1 MLEFNC
7 KDCGNRGMCSRENL
21 RICPFD
27 GHILST
33 EGDFSG
39 TKTLYIFLLYTR
51 KNRKNPIS
59 R

>member
-7 KDCGNRGMCSRENL
+7 KDCGNRGMCNREHL

-33 EGDFSG
+33 EGDFFG
-39 TKTLYIFLLYTR
+39 TNNLYIFFFMMEKLEKPY
-51 KNRKNPIS
+51 
-59 R
+59 